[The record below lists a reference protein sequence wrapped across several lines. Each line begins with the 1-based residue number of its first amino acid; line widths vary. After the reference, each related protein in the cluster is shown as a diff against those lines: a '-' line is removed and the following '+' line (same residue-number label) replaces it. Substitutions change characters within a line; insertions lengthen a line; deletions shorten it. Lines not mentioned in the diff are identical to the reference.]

1 MTEKKK
7 MTEYKK
13 LSAGECALRLL
24 DIEKPL
30 VLMHARPDGDTVGS
44 GIALYRIF
52 EALGKSPRYICE
64 DKIPKRL
71 EFITEGCA
79 AASGGDGYGVVAVD
93 IASPK
98 QAGDILNRLPK
109 PTLMIDHH
117 AFGEQFADGYIAGG
131 LSSAGE
137 AVLDVCEELVKL
149 GKITLTKEIAY
160 PIYAAMSSDTA
171 GFRYSSATDST
182 YKKAA
187 KLINLGIDFSDIN
200 HRLFNSKLPEQIR
213 AEGFISSKIAVKMDG
228 RVAYATVTK
237 AEREKISAPFE
248 FFETAVDIVKQL
260 FGVEIAFV
268 VKETDSGEFRASLR
282 STSHNIAKIAVQ
294 FGGGGHIR
302 AAGCSPEAKDAEE
315 AAAMILSAIEKEN
328 YFN

>member
-1 MTEKKK
+1 MTD
-7 MTEYKK
+7 YKK
-13 LSAGECALRLL
+13 LSARECAERLL
-24 DIEKPL
+24 KIEKPL
-30 VLMHARPDGDTVGS
+30 ILMHARPDGDTVGA

-52 EALGKSPRYICE
+52 EALGKSPSFISE

-71 EFITEGCA
+71 EFISEGCRLATDTEGLE
-79 AASGGDGYGVVAVD
+79 VVAVD

-98 QAGDILNRLPK
+98 QAGDILNRLPA

-117 AFGEQFADGYIAGG
+117 DFGEPFADGYIAGG

-137 AVLDVCEELVKL
+137 AVLDVCEELVAL
-149 GKITLTKEIAY
+149 GKIKLTEKIAY

-200 HRLFNSKLPEQIR
+200 HKLFNSKLPEQVR
-213 AEGFISSKIAVKMDG
+213 AEGFISSKIIVKSEG

-237 AEREKISAPFE
+237 REREEISAPFE
-248 FFETAVDIVKQL
+248 FFETAVDVVKQL

-282 STSHNIAKIAVQ
+282 STSHNVAKIAVK

-302 AAGCSPEAKDAEE
+302 AAGCSPEAKSAQE
-315 AAAMILSAIEKEN
+315 AADMILSAIEEEN
-328 YFN
+328 YFL

>member
-1 MTEKKK
+1 

-13 LSAGECALRLL
+13 LTAKECAKRLL
-24 DIEKPL
+24 KIEKPL
-30 VLMHARPDGDTVGS
+30 ILMHARPDGDTVGS

-52 EALGKSPRYICE
+52 EALGKSPRYVSE

-71 EFITEGCA
+71 EFITEGCELA
-79 AASGGDGYGVVAVD
+79 TETDGMDVVAVD

-98 QAGDILNRLPK
+98 QAGDILSRLPK
-109 PTLMIDHH
+109 PILMIDHH
-117 AFGEQFADGYIAGG
+117 DFGEQFADGYIAGG

-149 GKITLTKEIAY
+149 GKIKLTEKIAY

-200 HRLFNSKLPEQIR
+200 HRLFNSKLPEQVR
-213 AEGFISSKIAVKMDG
+213 AEGFISSKIAVSMNG

-237 AEREKISAPFE
+237 RDREEIRAPFE

-268 VKETDSGEFRASLR
+268 VKETDSGEFRVSLR
-282 STSHNIAKIAVQ
+282 STSHNVAKIAIQ

-302 AAGCSPEAKDAEE
+302 AAGCSPDAKSVEE
-315 AAAMILSAIEKEN
+315 AAQMILSAIEAEN